1 MRHTAIRSCVTL
13 YRQGHRSRCVSPRN
27 HHPRDVVGKII
38 THDRISTDPAP
49 AAVGAYSQE
58 TATGD
63 LVFTAGQVP
72 LPPEDDL
79 LDGTDIDSFGSI
91 VAH

>member
-1 MRHTAIRSCVTL
+1 M
-13 YRQGHRSRCVSPRN
+13 
-27 HHPRDVVGKII
+27 
-38 THDRISTDPAP
+38 HDRISTDPAP

-63 LVFTAGQVP
+63 LMFTAGQVP

-79 LDGTDIDSFGSI
+79 LDGTDIDSFGPI
-91 VAH
+91 AGVAAAVFCVTAVAAHVLCPYVAQLNERT